1 MDEKFEI
8 EIDGSAFDAQSQSS
22 NLQGRR
28 QYTRGVAEMQNTVEA
43 LDRYDDFGELKIGA
57 DKYEK
62 AARSVYGIPK
72 SVDHAGGDVI

>member
-28 QYTRGVAEMQNTVEA
+28 QYTRGVAEMQNTVENI
-43 LDRYDDFGELKIGA
+43 LGL
-57 DKYEK
+57 
-62 AARSVYGIPK
+62 
-72 SVDHAGGDVI
+72 